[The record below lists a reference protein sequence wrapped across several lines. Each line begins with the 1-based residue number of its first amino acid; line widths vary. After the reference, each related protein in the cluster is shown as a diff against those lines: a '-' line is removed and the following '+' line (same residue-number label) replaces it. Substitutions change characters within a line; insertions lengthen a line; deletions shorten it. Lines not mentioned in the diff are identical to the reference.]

1 MKIKIICT
9 HIVFLYT
16 FIMLASC
23 FGRGDSAKQPYVPF
37 TSTANTKDFI
47 LDYNNK
53 YNNKLKFYNKD
64 YKNQV
69 YYQLIK
75 HGNNSYAT
83 VNDVFN
89 VMGNPKLIKSAKN
102 LELWQY
108 KGQTCII
115 NFVWS
120 NSGKL
125 TINAYNFNLQNISYP
140 QCIKD
145 YVVQNN
151 TL

>member
-1 MKIKIICT
+1 
-9 HIVFLYT
+9 
-16 FIMLASC
+16 MLSSC
-23 FGRGDSAKQPYVPF
+23 FSKSDSIQQPYGVF
-37 TSTANTKDFI
+37 SSSANTKDFI

-53 YNNKLKFYNKD
+53 YNNKLKFYNKE
-64 YKNQV
+64 YKSQV

-89 VMGNPKLIKSAKN
+89 VMGNPKLIKNADN

-108 KGQTCII
+108 KGLTCVI
-115 NFVWS
+115 NFVW
-120 NSGKL
+120 NKNGKL
-125 TINAYNFNLQNISYP
+125 TINAYNFNLQAISYQ

-145 YVVQNN
+145 YVMQNN